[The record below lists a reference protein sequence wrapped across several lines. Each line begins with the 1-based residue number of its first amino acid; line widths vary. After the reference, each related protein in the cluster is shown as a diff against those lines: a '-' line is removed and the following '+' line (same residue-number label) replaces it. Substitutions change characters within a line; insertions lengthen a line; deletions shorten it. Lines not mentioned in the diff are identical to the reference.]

1 MKTETTLRLAKALV
15 SPSMLFVWN
24 KETKGK
30 DEVIET
36 AKLVKDCYF
45 GGDNAPYNEFARLTM
60 EILEACKV
68 LNAAGLE
75 GEYGEFYWAK

>member
-1 MKTETTLRLAKALV
+1 MKTETSLRLAKALV

-30 DEVIET
+30 DVTIET

-45 GGDNAPYNEFARLTM
+45 GGDNAPYKEWARLTI
-60 EILEACKV
+60 EIMEACKV
-68 LNAAGLE
+68 LNDAGLE
-75 GEYGEFYWAK
+75 GEYGEFYWA